1 MMIHF
6 VTGGAGFIG
15 SNLCERLL
23 LSGKDKVIVYD
34 NLSSGNREFIEQHK
48 DNPNFNLVV
57 GDLLDVGKLK
67 SAISGVDVVWHIAAN
82 PDVKI
87 GADDTR
93 VHLDQNV
100 MATYNVLEA
109 MRLNGVGS
117 IVFTSTSTVYG
128 EALNVPT
135 REDYGPCMP
144 ISLYGASKLACEAL
158 ICSYCYMF
166 GIKGMLYRFANC
178 VGKRSTHGVI
188 YDFVNKLLRNPSE
201 LEILGDGRQC
211 KSYFLVDD
219 CIDAMVHT
227 SGLQKE
233 RVEIYNIGSV
243 DMINVTDLAEIVV
256 SEMGLKDVR
265 FRYTGGVDGG
275 RGWKGDVKLMQ
286 LSVEKLIASG
296 YVPKYNSREAVRETV
311 RSLKATLL

>member
-15 SNLCERLL
+15 SNLCEKLL
-23 LSGKDKVIVYD
+23 LGGKDKVIVYD
-34 NLSSGNREFIEQHK
+34 NLSSGDDGFLEEHK

-57 GDLLDVGKLK
+57 GDLLDVEKIE
-67 SAISGVDVVWHIAAN
+67 SEIRGVDIVWHLAAN

-93 VHLDQNV
+93 IHLDQNV

-109 MRLNGVGS
+109 MRKNGVGC

-128 EALNVPT
+128 EALDVPT
-135 REDYGPCMP
+135 CEEYGPCIP

-158 ICSYCYMF
+158 ISSYCYVFNMR
-166 GIKGMLYRFANC
+166 GMLYRFANC

-188 YDFVNKLLRNPSE
+188 YDFVNKLEKNPSE
-201 LEILGDGRQC
+201 LEILGDGTQC

-219 CIDAMVHT
+219 CIDAMIHT
-227 SGLQKE
+227 IALQKKQ
-233 RVEIYNIGSV
+233 VELYNIGSV
-243 DMINVTDLAEIVV
+243 DMIDVTELAKIVV
-256 SEMGLKDVR
+256 SELGLKDVK

-286 LSVEKLIASG
+286 LSIDKLISSG
-296 YVPKYNSREAVRETV
+296 YIPKSNSREAVRETV
-311 RSLKATLL
+311 RLL